1 MIDEEP
7 RPDAPAD
14 AEDSPVSDATESA
27 PSDREPT
34 PAPGRDAAGGGGAEN
49 PVPELLPL
57 LPSKDAVLY
66 PFMLLPLAVAEER
79 WVRLIG
85 EVASQRQSLAL
96 FLQKDKDADP
106 TGIDD
111 FYPVG
116 TAANLVR
123 MLKQPD
129 GSVQILLQGIARI
142 GLGELITTGPNLT
155 VRAQPL
161 VETVEPGLE
170 LDALTKNLL
179 GLFQRLI
186 ALTPGAPSELTVAA
200 MNIPEPGRL
209 VDFIA
214 ANTDLEVAER
224 QDLLATLDVQE
235 RLHKITRLLTHDLEV
250 LEVGSRIQNQIK
262 ESMGKGQREYYLREQ
277 LKVIQKELGETDSNQ
292 AELDDLKAKLDAVG
306 LPEEARTEADREL
319 GRLARIPGASPEYG
333 IVRGYLEWLSEL
345 PWSSSTEDDLNLRR
359 AERVL
364 NEDHHDL
371 EKVKDRILD
380 YLAVRN
386 LKGDSRG
393 PILCFAGPPGV
404 GKTSLG
410 QSIARALGR
419 KFIRLALGGVRDE
432 SEIRGHRR
440 TYIGALPG
448 RIIQSLRRAG
458 SNNPVIM
465 LDEVDK
471 LSAGFQGDPSAAL
484 LEVLD
489 PAQNSTFTDNYLMV
503 PFDLSKV
510 LFIATANQLDPIP
523 PALRDRMEVI
533 SLPGYTE
540 DDKLQIARKFLVQRQ
555 IAENGLQPGQLRL
568 SDETIRAIIGGYTR
582 ESGVRNLEREI
593 GTIARKAAR
602 LIASGRGKRL
612 VVSPKRLDDFLG
624 PIRFRSALAEGADEV
639 GVATGLAWT
648 PVGGEILF
656 IEVLAVPGGG
666 NLILTGQL
674 GDVMKESARAALT
687 YARSRAAA
695 LGIDLKKADK
705 LDLHVHIP
713 AGAIP
718 KDGPSAGIAMA
729 TALISALTRHP
740 INRTVGMTGE
750 VTLRGKVLPIGG
762 LKEKVLAA
770 HRAGLKLVLFP
781 AENQSDLDEIPAHV
795 RRDLKLEPVEH
806 MDRVLE
812 LALLPEVRQE
822 QIKIR
827 PAGDGVAAAPRSAT
841 RRGKRVS

>member
-1 MIDEEP
+1 
-7 RPDAPAD
+7 
-14 AEDSPVSDATESA
+14 
-27 PSDREPT
+27 
-34 PAPGRDAAGGGGAEN
+34 
-49 PVPELLPL
+49 
-57 LPSKDAVLY
+57 
-66 PFMLLPLAVAEER
+66 
-79 WVRLIG
+79 
-85 EVASQRQSLAL
+85 
-96 FLQKDKDADP
+96 
-106 TGIDD
+106 
-111 FYPVG
+111 
-116 TAANLVR
+116 
-123 MLKQPD
+123 
-129 GSVQILLQGIARI
+129 
-142 GLGELITTGPNLT
+142 
-155 VRAQPL
+155 
-161 VETVEPGLE
+161 
-170 LDALTKNLL
+170 
-179 GLFQRLI
+179 
-186 ALTPGAPSELTVAA
+186 

-224 QDLLATLDVQE
+224 QELLATLDVQE
-235 RLHKITRLLTHDLEV
+235 RLRKITRLLTHDLEV

-277 LKVIQKELGETDSNQ
+277 LKAIQQELGETDSNQ

-306 LPEEARTEADREL
+306 LSEEARKEADREL
-319 GRLARIPGASPEYG
+319 RRLARIPGASPEYG

-345 PWSSSTEDDLNLRR
+345 PWSASTEDDLNLRR

-448 RIIQSLRRAG
+448 RIIQSLRRGG

-568 SDETIRAIIGGYTR
+568 SDDTLRAIIRGYTR

-593 GTIARKAAR
+593 GTVARKAAR
-602 LIASGRGKRL
+602 LIASGKGKRL
-612 VVSPKRLDDFLG
+612 VVSPQRLDDFLG
-624 PIRFRSALAEGADEV
+624 PIRFRSTLAEGADEV

-713 AGAIP
+713 AGHP
-718 KDGPSAGIAMA
+718 EGRPLGGDRDGHGADLGVDQAPDQPHRWHDRRGHLTRQGPANRRLEGESAGCPPGWPAAGALPGRESIRSRRDP
-729 TALISALTRHP
+729 TARPTRPETRTGRAHGPGARASAAARSPPGADQDQASRRRRRRGTAVGHPTREARLLTAEFGDRQILRSLYRWTVPPGARAVASADGEAPETISWRLTRYAQVDRSFDFVP
-740 INRTVGMTGE
+740 
-750 VTLRGKVLPIGG
+750 
-762 LKEKVLAA
+762 AA
-770 HRAGLKLVLFP
+770 R
-781 AENQSDLDEIPAHV
+781 
-795 RRDLKLEPVEH
+795 
-806 MDRVLE
+806 DRVTSH
-812 LALLPEVRQE
+812 RQ
-822 QIKIR
+822 R
-827 PAGDGVAAAPRSAT
+827 GRLDHTPRTDSSQQVGISGAEFIP
-841 RRGKRVS
+841 RISD